1 VQFYFDIS
9 TNLAISGFTF
19 YALGVGLGPI
29 IAAPISELYGRR
41 IIYRCSLPL
50 GMLFMVAGAVA
61 QNFQTIAVSRFFT
74 GLAISPTMAV
84 GAGTIQDVWD
94 PKTDMYGALMA
105 VLLVALIFIG
115 AELGPVA
122 GSFVTQDRGWR
133 WSFWLPLILVGTVF
147 LLSLPMKETKKSQIL
162 RCRATRLKLPLPER
176 EHDSDGFTGIF
187 SVIVSRSLHMLFT
200 EPIVFLTAL
209 HGSYALAL
217 FYVYY
222 IAIPYIMLNVYGFT
236 LKQVGLSF
244 LPMVVGSL
252 LAIPV
257 FITIEKTLYQMAKV
271 RSLDNKAPPEA
282 RLYGAM
288 FASVLLP
295 ISLFW

>member
-1 VQFYFDIS
+1 MI
-9 TNLAISGFTF
+9 
-19 YALGVGLGPI
+19 P
-29 IAAPISELYGRR
+29 
-41 IIYRCSLPL
+41 
-50 GMLFMVAGAVA
+50 GAVA
-61 QNFQTIAVSRFFT
+61 QNFQTIAISRFFT
-74 GLAISPTMAV
+74 GLVISPAMAV

-94 PKTDMYGALMA
+94 PKTEIFGALMA

-133 WSFWLPLILVGTVF
+133 WSFWLPLILAGAVF

-162 RCRATRLKLPLPER
+162 RWRARRLKLPLPAR
-176 EHDSDGFTGIF
+176 EHGSATSFAGIL
-187 SVIVSRSLHMLFT
+187 SVVLFRSLHMLFT

-222 IAIPYIMLNVYGFT
+222 IAIPYVMLNVYGFT
-236 LKQVGLSF
+236 LKEVGLSF
-244 LPMVVGSL
+244 LPMVIGSL

-257 FITIEKTLYQMAKV
+257 FIAIEKTLYQKAKT
-271 RSLDNKAPPEA
+271 RSPEKKAPPEA

-288 FASVLLP
+288 IASVLLP